1 MAAEEAEADA
11 VDNRDVVLENA
22 INGCSRAHARV
33 WISLVGANTL
43 ISQRIREHAREAR
56 KAEAEAEAKTA
67 AAAKA
72 RIAAAAKEKTAVAA
86 KAETKE
92 AKAAKIEVARHRDE
106 ETEKRSRESRR
117 LEHVRRRHQVS
128 LESAHIGTRM
138 YAGMGRI
145 VSLIIRPIAEIGR
158 KVTAPRVSFA
168 HSGTKPRPRMQPQ
181 RQRKKMTRKIR
192 RRRQRS

>member
-1 MAAEEAEADA
+1 MAAKEAEADA

-22 INGCSRAHARV
+22 INGCNRAHARV
-33 WISLVGANTL
+33 WISLVGAKTL
-43 ISQRIREHAREAR
+43 ISPRIREHAREAR
-56 KAEAEAEAKTA
+56 TAEAEAKTA

-72 RIAAAAKEKTAVAA
+72 RIAAAAKAKTAVAA
-86 KAETKE
+86 KAETEE
-92 AKAAKIEVARHRDE
+92 AKAAKIEIARHRDE
-106 ETEKRSRESRR
+106 ETEKRSRESRP

-138 YAGMGRI
+138 YAEMGRI

-158 KVTAPRVSFA
+158 KVTALRVSFA
-168 HSGTKPRPRMQPQ
+168 HLGTKHRPRMQPQ